1 MRRSPAADDETILRK
16 IWNDPIHLILSLWKS
31 HGIPFHEGLTVHY
44 RGPVMNEKLPIEF
57 KEREKEKTSSTR
69 NRFPRMDHG
78 GVPSV
83 SREPVH
89 RYQRKTPVSSS
100 LFSRT
105 RPRGRGRIA
114 WRICHVC
121 PVLPFPRVASG
132 IEEHPWLWCK
142 RSCRIESTLFSL
154 SLWNRE
160 KVRRAVLGRDGRS
173 FEWKVREE
181 RGMIAP
187 QAMIRHTHIR
197 IYDFRTCPP
206 EGLFIGGHESLPSLS
221 VSLSRDT
228 PNG

>member
-1 MRRSPAADDETILRK
+1 
-16 IWNDPIHLILSLWKS
+16 
-31 HGIPFHEGLTVHY
+31 
-44 RGPVMNEKLPIEF
+44 MNEKLPIEF
-57 KEREKEKTSSTR
+57 KEREKERTSSTR

-206 EGLFIGGHESLPSLS
+206 EGLFIGGHESLPPLS
-221 VSLSRDT
+221 VSLSLVTRLMVNGSTGNPLKTSRRKTRDGIDRGENWRRIDCYPAT
-228 PNG
+228 DANLSTWASR